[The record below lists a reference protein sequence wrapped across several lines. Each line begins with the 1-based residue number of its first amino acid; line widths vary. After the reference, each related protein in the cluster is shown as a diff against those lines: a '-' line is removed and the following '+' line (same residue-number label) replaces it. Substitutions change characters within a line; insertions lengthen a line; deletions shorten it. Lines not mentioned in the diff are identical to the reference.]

1 MHTLPELHEL
11 LSETTA
17 VKREKLAAVISS
29 TAGAS
34 PAQICDRFLQ
44 LRADAS
50 DPIDAGKSYKQIVT
64 DVADAIGLDWT
75 AIDGNQKWEELKT
88 GIIEEHIARRLYAGA
103 KKLPDARTVPLR
115 PIRVLVRVSLAELL
129 STVISTPSPTAGW
142 VADGYAERLAGSSF
156 NLSPAW
162 NSLLA
167 GVMFVHTEVR

>member
-1 MHTLPELHEL
+1 MHALSELHEL

-17 VKREKLAAVISS
+17 VKRGKLATVISIP
-29 TAGAS
+29 AGAS

-50 DPIDAGKSYKQIVT
+50 DQSDGQKSYKQLVT
-64 DVADAIGLDWT
+64 DMADAIGLDWT
-75 AIDGNQKWEELKT
+75 GIDGHQKWEELKT
-88 GIIEEHIARRLYAGA
+88 EFIEEHIARRLYAGA
-103 KKLPDARTVPLR
+103 KKLPDARTVALR

-129 STVISTPSPTAGW
+129 SKVIATPSPTAAW
-142 VADGYAERLAGSSF
+142 VADGYAERLAGPSF
-156 NLSPAW
+156 NLSPEW